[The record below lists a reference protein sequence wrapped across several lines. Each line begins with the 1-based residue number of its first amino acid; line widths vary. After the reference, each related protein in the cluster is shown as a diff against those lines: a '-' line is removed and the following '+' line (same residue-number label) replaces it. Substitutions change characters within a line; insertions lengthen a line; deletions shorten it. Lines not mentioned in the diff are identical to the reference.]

1 MGGVERAVSTDLGFW
16 SIELTGF
23 VVYSREQRK
32 TWNAIRQDL
41 NGKAGY
47 VAVPAWS
54 FDTAPY
60 VSGEREFPTE
70 VEHDDDSLLDDDTAY
85 LQAAISVVSVGA
97 TPIGATIIKMRVI
110 NADSDLSGSRFSYAH
125 ALYEAGPVI
134 ETDGDIYTFPI
145 SPSVRALIP
154 DGSDLEFDMPTC
166 MCRLADDRGMDA
178 GVDPSEIEQRSVQF
192 EEAVDYWKLLALEG
206 AG

>member
-16 SIELTGF
+16 SIELMGF

-70 VEHDDDSLLDDDTAY
+70 VEHDDGSLLDDDAAY

-125 ALYEAGPVI
+125 ALYEIGPVI
-134 ETDGDIYTFPI
+134 EVDGDVYTFPI

-166 MCRLADDRGMDA
+166 MCRLTDDRGLDA

-192 EEAVDYWKLLALEG
+192 EEAVDYWKALALEG